1 MNPTT
6 IPGTGL
12 SSIPV
17 LRSEAL
23 FIDISPDLVSHVT
36 SDQLRRMPK
45 AELHCHLDGSL
56 RPETMLDLAAEH
68 DIVLPREDPAELRAY
83 MCADNVSDLADYLHR
98 FDTTISILQTAAAL
112 ERVAYELVEDAS
124 RDGVRY
130 IEVRNAPH
138 LNVHRGLTVD
148 EVIDATTRGLARG
161 EREFGTVARFIT
173 CSLRHWDPARS
184 LEAAEAAVRHRG
196 SGVVGFDLAGA
207 EVGYSATDH
216 AAAFAYAREHF
227 LQLTCHA
234 GEAAGPPSIEAALFD
249 CNATRIGHGVRSEE
263 EPALL
268 DYIRDTG
275 ITLEMCP
282 TSNEQ
287 THAVRAY
294 ERHPLKR
301 YLDSGVRV
309 TINTDSRLISGVTLT
324 QEYTRAVNEL
334 GLDIPDLCRCVMNA
348 CEASFLPFAERADL
362 IANVRAELE
371 SDWGYAA

>member
-1 MNPTT
+1 
-6 IPGTGL
+6 
-12 SSIPV
+12 
-17 LRSEAL
+17 
-23 FIDISPDLVSHVT
+23 
-36 SDQLRRMPK
+36 MPK

-56 RPETMLDLAAEH
+56 RPETMLELAAEH
-68 DIVLPREDPAELRAY
+68 DIVLPREEPDELRAY

-98 FDTTISILQTAAAL
+98 FDTTISILQTDTAL

-124 RDGVRY
+124 NDGVRY

-138 LNVHRGLTVD
+138 LNVHGGLSVD
-148 EVIDATTRGLARG
+148 EVIEATTRGLARG

-184 LEAAEAAVRHRG
+184 LEAAQAAVRHKS
-196 SGVVGFDLAGA
+196 SGVVGFDLAGP
-207 EVGYSATDH
+207 EVGYFATDH

-234 GEAAGPPSIEAALFD
+234 GEAAGAASIEAALFD

-268 DYIRDTG
+268 DYIRDAG

-287 THAVRAY
+287 THAVKTY

-324 QEYTRAVNEL
+324 QEYVRAVNVL
-334 GLDIPDLCRCVMNA
+334 GLSIADLCRCVMNA
-348 CEASFLPFAERADL
+348 CEGSFLPFAERARL
-362 IANVRAELE
+362 ITSVRVELE
-371 SDWGYAA
+371 RDWGYAV